1 MSRKGKGLRVASGG
15 VVLLNIVIFFLPVV
29 KYEPLNYQV
38 ERFSQ
43 LDYMLKVFSQEAP
56 YEMPPSIG
64 RFFWML
70 FLILLPI
77 VLSLVAGI
85 WGMVG
90 NDRQI
95 VSSILI
101 FVVLG
106 LYILLILSIGGYF
119 PEKEYSRDI
128 AGIVNLLCSITAGI
142 LALIT
147 LLYKGEQFDEQ
158 VMVQIPQIQEIKQEQ
173 IEARYSIITEAEKK
187 KTSGQ
192 QVVTVPPYV
201 QGAPRGIMVGLTG
214 IYAGA
219 EISFQDGE
227 CIRLGRLADND
238 LVFEGQ
244 DKVSRNHCYI
254 KWNGKEQKFMIKDSS
269 SNGTFVDGSEDCL
282 PQNIEIEI
290 PIGSVIAIGDEKN
303 TFRLE

>member
-1 MSRKGKGLRVASGG
+1 MDNRNKTLRIAGG
-15 VVLLNIVIFFLPVV
+15 IVVLLNIILFFLPVA
-29 KYEPLNYQV
+29 KYEQVNYPI
-38 ERFSQ
+38 ETYSQ
-43 LDYMLKVFSQEAP
+43 LDYVVKVWSEDAP
-56 YEMPPSIG
+56 YELPVSTG
-64 RFFWML
+64 RVVWML
-70 FLILLPI
+70 VVILLPLF
-77 VLSLVAGI
+77 LSLVAGI

-90 NDRQI
+90 RERQI

-101 FVVLG
+101 FMVLALYIAFVCSLG
-106 LYILLILSIGGYF
+106 LYF
-119 PEKEYSRDI
+119 PSKYYTRDI
-128 AGIVNLLCSITAGI
+128 AGSGNLICSTAASI

-147 LLYKGEQFDEQ
+147 LLYKGQETEEPAI
-158 VMVQIPQIQEIKQEQ
+158 VQIPQVRELKQEQ
-173 IEARYSIITEAEKK
+173 IEARYSVLAEDKK
-187 KTSGQ
+187 EPLPKEQTAMI
-192 QVVTVPPYV
+192 PPYV
-201 QGAPRGIMVGLTG
+201 PGVPKGVMVGLTG

-227 CIRLGRLADND
+227 CIRLGRLPNND

-254 KWNGKEQKFMIKDSS
+254 KWNGKEKSFVIKDFS

-303 TFRLE
+303 KFRLE